1 MAHFLYI
8 SDVFCPWCYGFSKNI
23 AKIKK
28 KFALPF
34 EVYAGALVEPA
45 VDLEARVKQSP
56 NVQAFI
62 DKLYAATGV
71 KISDDYMNMLF
82 SGNAKNIFM
91 DSKKAS
97 RLFYVLKHF
106 KPEFALEI
114 MEFLQF
120 RFYNLGKDIFAE
132 DTVHSFAETFAVSS
146 VNIFKYLHDEQSE
159 IASHEETE
167 KGFDILGEIV
177 LYPTLYY
184 VENGVNHFIS
194 RGYVNYE
201 DCEKAIFAAMRAT
214 ENNQDGQSAVLMGK
228 SCSLDGTC
236 G

>member
-1 MAHFLYI
+1 
-8 SDVFCPWCYGFSKNI
+8 
-23 AKIKK
+23 
-28 KFALPF
+28 
-34 EVYAGALVEPA
+34 
-45 VDLEARVKQSP
+45 
-56 NVQAFI
+56 
-62 DKLYAATGV
+62 
-71 KISDDYMNMLF
+71 MLF

-146 VNIFKYLHDEQSE
+146 VDIFKYLHDEQSE

>member
-71 KISDDYMNMLF
+71 KISDDYVNMLF
-82 SGNAKNIFM
+82 PEMPKIFLWTR
-91 DSKKAS
+91 KK
-97 RLFYVLKHF
+97 
-106 KPEFALEI
+106 
-114 MEFLQF
+114 Q
-120 RFYNLGKDIFAE
+120 
-132 DTVHSFAETFAVSS
+132 
-146 VNIFKYLHDEQSE
+146 
-159 IASHEETE
+159 
-167 KGFDILGEIV
+167 
-177 LYPTLYY
+177 
-184 VENGVNHFIS
+184 
-194 RGYVNYE
+194 
-201 DCEKAIFAAMRAT
+201 AACFMF
-214 ENNQDGQSAVLMGK
+214 
-228 SCSLDGTC
+228 
-236 G
+236 

>member
-71 KISDDYMNMLF
+71 KISDDYVNMLF

-91 DSKKAS
+91 DSKKAKPP
-97 RLFYVLKHF
+97 VLCFETFQTGVCARNH
-106 KPEFALEI
+106 
-114 MEFLQF
+114 
-120 RFYNLGKDIFAE
+120 GIFA
-132 DTVHSFAETFAVSS
+132 VPVFIISVRIFSQKIPFILLLKPLRFPALIFSS
-146 VNIFKYLHDEQSE
+146 I
-159 IASHEETE
+159 
-167 KGFDILGEIV
+167 
-177 LYPTLYY
+177 
-184 VENGVNHFIS
+184 
-194 RGYVNYE
+194 
-201 DCEKAIFAAMRAT
+201 CMM
-214 ENNQDGQSAVLMGK
+214 NNQK
-228 SCSLDGTC
+228 SPRMKKRKKALIF
-236 G
+236 

>member
-71 KISDDYMNMLF
+71 KISDDYVNMLF

-114 MEFLQF
+114 MEFCSSGFIISVRIFSQKIPFILLLKPL
-120 RFYNLGKDIFAE
+120 RFPALIF
-132 DTVHSFAETFAVSS
+132 SS
-146 VNIFKYLHDEQSE
+146 I
-159 IASHEETE
+159 
-167 KGFDILGEIV
+167 
-177 LYPTLYY
+177 
-184 VENGVNHFIS
+184 
-194 RGYVNYE
+194 
-201 DCEKAIFAAMRAT
+201 CMM
-214 ENNQDGQSAVLMGK
+214 NNQK
-228 SCSLDGTC
+228 SPRMKKRKKALIF
-236 G
+236 

>member
-8 SDVFCPWCYGFSKNI
+8 SDVFCPWCYGFSRNI
-23 AKIKK
+23 ANIKK

-34 EVYAGALVEPA
+34 EVYSGALVEPA
-45 VDLEARVKQSP
+45 VDLKTRVKQSP

-62 DKLYAATGV
+62 DRLYAVTGV
-71 KISDDYMNMLF
+71 KISDDYVSMLF
-82 SGNAKNIFM
+82 SENAKNIFM

-106 KPEFALEI
+106 KPELALEI

-120 RFYNLGKDIFAE
+120 RFYSLGKDIFSE
-132 DTVHSFAETFAVSS
+132 DTVRSFAETFSVSS
-146 VNIFKYLHDEQSE
+146 ADVFNYLHDEQSE
-159 IASHEETE
+159 TASYEETE

-194 RGYVNYE
+194 RGYVGYE

-214 ENNQDGQSAVLMGK
+214 ESNHDGQPAVLMGK

>member
-1 MAHFLYI
+1 M
-8 SDVFCPWCYGFSKNI
+8 
-23 AKIKK
+23 
-28 KFALPF
+28 
-34 EVYAGALVEPA
+34 YAGALVEPA

-71 KISDDYMNMLF
+71 KISDDYVNMLF

-146 VNIFKYLHDEQSE
+146 VDIFKY
-159 IASHEETE
+159 
-167 KGFDILGEIV
+167 
-177 LYPTLYY
+177 
-184 VENGVNHFIS
+184 
-194 RGYVNYE
+194 
-201 DCEKAIFAAMRAT
+201 CMM
-214 ENNQDGQSAVLMGK
+214 NNQK
-228 SCSLDGTC
+228 SPRMKKRKKALIF
-236 G
+236 

>member
-45 VDLEARVKQSP
+45 VDLETRVKQSP

-71 KISDDYMNMLF
+71 KISDDYVNMLF

-114 MEFLQF
+114 MEFLQKIPF
-120 RFYNLGKDIFAE
+120 ILLPKPLRFPAMIFL
-132 DTVHSFAETFAVSS
+132 S
-146 VNIFKYLHDEQSE
+146 I
-159 IASHEETE
+159 
-167 KGFDILGEIV
+167 
-177 LYPTLYY
+177 
-184 VENGVNHFIS
+184 
-194 RGYVNYE
+194 
-201 DCEKAIFAAMRAT
+201 CMM
-214 ENNQDGQSAVLMGK
+214 NNQKPPRMKKRKKALIF
-228 SCSLDGTC
+228 
-236 G
+236 